1 VKVRD
6 SPKRMNA
13 NKMTN
18 GLYTVS
24 TMAEIPAPKIL
35 REWRKIISAIPI
47 PIMPL
52 MDKMSKSVFENCEL
66 GMRGTPII
74 KQVRMKSES
83 PIILFTGL
91 ITIGETRSPIFLKM
105 IMANAQNMAERS
117 EHISPMYGIAV
128 INISIMR

>member
-1 VKVRD
+1 
-6 SPKRMNA
+6 
-13 NKMTN
+13 
-18 GLYTVS
+18 
-24 TMAEIPAPKIL
+24 
-35 REWRKIISAIPI
+35 
-47 PIMPL
+47 
-52 MDKMSKSVFENCEL
+52 
-66 GMRGTPII
+66 
-74 KQVRMKSES
+74 MKSES